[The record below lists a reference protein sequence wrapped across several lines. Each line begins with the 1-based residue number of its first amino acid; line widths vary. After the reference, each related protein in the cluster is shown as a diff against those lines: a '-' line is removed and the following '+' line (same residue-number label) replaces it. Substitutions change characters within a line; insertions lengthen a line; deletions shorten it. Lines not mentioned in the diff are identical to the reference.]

1 MLLLRL
7 RLPVDCGWRWSAGG
21 ASGSAAL
28 SEREVATA
36 VRSCAVVVAVS
47 LALLLFWPDLSSRFR
62 RSPLFLPV
70 RALFAAMESEKHGE
84 RVRQRERQRGSS
96 AFWLRLWPQSRI
108 QLVAA
113 QTRIAQYGRLELES
127 SAISVLSIA
136 AFANSKIVLIEVPR
150 NRSSQNDQNQ
160 SQKRGVSQVPL
171 AYTILLSV
179 FLWIP
184 C

>member
-1 MLLLRL
+1 
-7 RLPVDCGWRWSAGG
+7 
-21 ASGSAAL
+21 
-28 SEREVATA
+28 
-36 VRSCAVVVAVS
+36 
-47 LALLLFWPDLSSRFR
+47 
-62 RSPLFLPV
+62 
-70 RALFAAMESEKHGE
+70 MESEKHGE

-150 NRSSQNDQNQ
+150 NRSLQNDQNQ
-160 SQKRGVSQVPL
+160 SQKRGVSQVPFCEYPANWQPRL
-171 AYTILLSV
+171 WRLWLSSNDGQVCV
-179 FLWIP
+179 F
-184 C
+184 CAS